1 MKNKVSNLYHTLF
14 QSRESQRDETL
25 IRNFI
30 ETSQRKSDNPYD
42 IEVVD
47 RYFQNPQFIENEIIG
62 YILKM
67 ENIKLDMEYVS
78 VYARQMNAS
87 AVKAEDDR
95 GIVVDE
101 LLTYTTLSYFLT
113 VFSYAYDN
121 SEKNTERC
129 VKNFLNILQ
138 IQGRDQV
145 IGVHN
150 SQDILDMIT
159 LPRNIVDLAMDC
171 YWAAWSFTIGH
182 ELYHLITEDKTEA
195 IQEEYDADT
204 FGYRVLLHLI
214 KAQKE
219 GNMPNEIRAFYENVY
234 LAPIMLFEYFSL
246 LDGYLGS
253 IGKNVA
259 YSDHPAPENRQEL
272 IFDMFGDVP
281 EDFDTEEGNEVLNI
295 FLDSVDFLKSTVF

>member
-67 ENIKLDMEYVS
+67 ENIKLDM
-78 VYARQMNAS
+78 
-87 AVKAEDDR
+87 D
-95 GIVVDE
+95 
-101 LLTYTTLSYFLT
+101 
-113 VFSYAYDN
+113 
-121 SEKNTERC
+121 
-129 VKNFLNILQ
+129 ILQ

-295 FLDSVDFLKSTVF
+295 FLDSVDFLKSEKVVLEYSSDKFGI